1 MLVAQLDRVS
11 ASEAEGQWFKSTR
24 AHQFF
29 FAWRLILNFKD
40 LKAFKDKDAELDI
53 LAVEAQKNLKSQIQ
67 HLQELTYE
75 ERIEAHENAL
85 KLYNDLRAIGEER
98 RAESQ
103 KPS

>member
-29 FAWRLILNFKD
+29 LAWRLVLNLKEKD
-40 LKAFKDKDAELDI
+40 IELDI
-53 LAVEAQKNLKSQIQ
+53 LAAEAQKNLESQIQ
-67 HLQELTYE
+67 SLQKLTYE

-103 KPS
+103 KPA